1 MTKKDLRRYGV
12 ESQRLYSNLKAKY
25 KRIVEAGG
33 RFKESLDDLIKNEFK
48 DGTSFKRRME
58 VASRPTW
65 LISKANFLIVDKE
78 EKASMIGGY
87 EYQELK
93 RKKNITVNVVPD
105 IERLPDKEKNRRCH
119 QLIKRFM
126 DFVSNSYEWSCVGD
140 AARSDLVNT
149 IELAIEKAEREEKYP
164 YKFLYEKKLV
174 FMNLLPSFTYGG
186 GGFIFNYANRGEGK
200 ELYDYV
206 GKDVYDF
213 YTKAQEFFNGEY
225 YRLDIE
231 PFLNGTEGTFWEVW
245 GKFIS

>member
-48 DGTSFKRRME
+48 EGTSFKRRME

-65 LISKANFLIVDKE
+65 LISKANFLIVDEE
-78 EKASMIGGY
+78 EKARMIGGY

-93 RKKNITVNVVPD
+93 RKKNEKFTVVPD
-105 IERLPDKEKNRRCH
+105 LERLPDKEKDRRCY
-119 QLIKRFM
+119 QLIKRFIN
-126 DFVSNSYEWSCVGD
+126 FVLNSYEWSCVGGS
-140 AARSDLVNT
+140 ARANLSMV
-149 IELAIEKAEREEKYP
+149 IEDAIEKAKREEKYP
-164 YKFLYEKKLV
+164 YEFLYEKKLV
-174 FMNLLPSFTYGG
+174 FMNLLPSFTYQTGE
-186 GGFIFNYANRGEGK
+186 FVFNYANRSEGK

-206 GKDVYDF
+206 GKDIYDF
-213 YTKAQEFFNGEY
+213 YEKAETFINEEFYEKGPEEFF
-225 YRLDIE
+225 D
-231 PFLNGTEGTFWEVW
+231 TW

>member
-48 DGTSFKRRME
+48 EGTSFKRRME
-58 VASRPTW
+58 VSSRPTW
-65 LISKANFLIVDKE
+65 LISKATFLIVDEK
-78 EKASMIGGY
+78 EKAQMIGGY

-93 RKKNITVNVVPD
+93 RKKNEKFTVVHD
-105 IERLPDKEKNRRCH
+105 LERLPEKEKNRRCY

-126 DFVSNSYEWSCVGD
+126 NFVSNSYEWSCIGTVCR
-140 AARSDLVNT
+140 ADLVNT
-149 IELAIEKAEREEKYP
+149 IEMAIEKAEKEEKYP

-174 FMNLLPSFTYGG
+174 FMNLLPSFTYQSGA
-186 GGFIFNYANRGEGK
+186 FVFNYANRGEGK
-200 ELYDYV
+200 ELYNYV
-206 GKDVYDF
+206 GKDIYDF
-213 YTKAQEFFNGEY
+213 YEKAEEYLYEEFNEKG
-225 YRLDIE
+225 
-231 PFLNGTEGTFWEVW
+231 PEVFFDTW